1 MEFTNRVV
9 ILGFGSIA
17 SGLLPLLFKHFNNP
31 KVTVIA
37 ADNRNLHIA
46 KEYGIEHK
54 IVTLS
59 KDNYVSVLEQN
70 LKQGDFLVNLTVDVD
85 CLDLIKWTQN
95 NNVLYID
102 TVVEPWGGYYTNKS
116 IPLNERSN
124 YFLREEVLDYRA
136 ASKKTPT
143 SIIAHGANP
152 GLVNH
157 FVKDALLQIAH
168 KNGVAPAIPT
178 SRQEWIQLASDLNIK
193 TIHIAERDT
202 QRSMNPKERGEFV
215 NTWSVEGFIAEGS
228 QPAELGWGTHEKQLP
243 WNGIEHPAG
252 CKSAIYLNQSG
263 LSTRVR
269 SWTPDEGP
277 MHAWIIT
284 HNESISIS
292 DYFSGTVDSK
302 PYRPTVHYAYHPCDA
317 AVNSMHEI
325 IGKNYNPQ
333 TKHRILRDDII
344 DGVDEL
350 GVLLMGNEV
359 GSLWYG
365 SNLSI
370 KQARAAAPYNS
381 ATTLQVVAP
390 VIAGMLWA
398 IENPD
403 QGILEADELP
413 YDKMIDICKPYL
425 GTMVSAWTD
434 WTPLQE
440 RNTLFEEDID
450 STDPWQFKNFI
461 V

>member
-1 MEFTNRVV
+1 
-9 ILGFGSIA
+9 
-17 SGLLPLLFKHFNNP
+17 
-31 KVTVIA
+31 
-37 ADNRNLHIA
+37 
-46 KEYGIEHK
+46 
-54 IVTLS
+54 
-59 KDNYVSVLEQN
+59 
-70 LKQGDFLVNLTVDVD
+70 
-85 CLDLIKWTQN
+85 
-95 NNVLYID
+95 
-102 TVVEPWGGYYTNKS
+102 
-116 IPLNERSN
+116 
-124 YFLREEVLDYRA
+124 
-136 ASKKTPT
+136 
-143 SIIAHGANP
+143 
-152 GLVNH
+152 
-157 FVKDALLQIAH
+157 
-168 KNGVAPAIPT
+168 
-178 SRQEWIQLASDLNIK
+178 
-193 TIHIAERDT
+193 
-202 QRSMNPKERGEFV
+202 
-215 NTWSVEGFIAEGS
+215 
-228 QPAELGWGTHEKQLP
+228 
-243 WNGIEHPAG
+243 
-252 CKSAIYLNQSG
+252 
-263 LSTRVR
+263 
-269 SWTPDEGP
+269 

-325 IGKNYNPQ
+325 LGKNYNPQ

-370 KQARAAAPYNS
+370 KQARAAAPYNN